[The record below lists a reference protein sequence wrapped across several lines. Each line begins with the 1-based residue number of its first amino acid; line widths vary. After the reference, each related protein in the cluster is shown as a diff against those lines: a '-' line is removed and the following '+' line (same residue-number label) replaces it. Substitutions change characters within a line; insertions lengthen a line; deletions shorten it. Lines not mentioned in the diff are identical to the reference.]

1 MKIID
6 AHNHIGDRR
15 GRKGQTAEEII
26 AKMDASGIDQAVVFS
41 YVPYPNN
48 DYISESVKAYPD
60 RLIGFAILD
69 HTQLHPERA
78 ERLETGYADAWLF
91 D

>member
-60 RLIGFAILD
+60 RLIGFGTGTGTSTIE
-69 HTQLHPERA
+69 TGA